1 MLIQDQVFLR
11 QDHERDK
18 QQSNYQSKGK
28 WQNIKRKK
36 KKVMQEVKG
45 DMMGKAKSK
54 LEGKMRS

>member
-1 MLIQDQVFLR
+1 MAKY
-11 QDHERDK
+11 EK
-18 QQSNYQSKGK
+18 E
-28 WQNIKRKK
+28 

>member
-1 MLIQDQVFLR
+1 MA
-11 QDHERDK
+11 K
-18 QQSNYQSKGK
+18 YKK
-28 WQNIKRKK
+28 KK